1 MNKRKDASSNMNTKI
16 DLSELELPDK
26 ERRILEAAIQ
36 ISNEKGFSST
46 TTSEIAKRAG
56 IAEGTIFR
64 YFKTKKDIMHG
75 ILIHAI
81 KLAAD
86 KVMLSSLNKIFKN
99 EEQKDLRT
107 IIKEILLDRLELVQ
121 GFFPMFRVIVSE
133 ALFHED
139 IREVLYNNLFCK
151 MEQQILNFYKDMT
164 ARGQIRTD
172 IEPMIIMRNIIGSFI
187 AFIGQKML
195 FTDNFKLSESE
206 KEIDDMISL
215 IIDGI
220 SPQKE

>member
-1 MNKRKDASSNMNTKI
+1 MNSNI

-26 ERRILEAAIQ
+26 EKRILEAAIQ

-75 ILIHAI
+75 ILLQAVKI
-81 KLAAD
+81 AAD
-86 KVMLSSLNKIFKN
+86 KIVLTSLGKIFKN
-99 EEQKDLRT
+99 EEQKDL
-107 IIKEILLDRLELVQ
+107 KAVLKDILIDRLELVQ
-121 GFFPMFRVIVSE
+121 KFFPMFRVILSE

-139 IREVLYNNLFCK
+139 IREVMYNNLFSK
-151 MEQQILNFYKDMT
+151 MEQQILAFYKKM
-164 ARGQIRTD
+164 AESGQIRTD
-172 IEPMIIMRNIIGSFI
+172 IEPMIIMRNIIGSFF

-195 FTDNFKLSESE
+195 FTDNFKLSENE
-206 KEIDDMISL
+206 KEIDHMISL
-215 IIDGI
+215 LIDGI
-220 SPQKE
+220 SPQKQQ

>member
-1 MNKRKDASSNMNTKI
+1 MNSNI

-26 ERRILEAAIQ
+26 EKRILEAAIQ

-75 ILIHAI
+75 ILLQAVKI
-81 KLAAD
+81 AAD
-86 KVMLSSLNKIFKN
+86 KIVLTSLGKIFKN
-99 EEQKDLRT
+99 EEQKDL
-107 IIKEILLDRLELVQ
+107 KAVLKDILIDRLELVQ
-121 GFFPMFRVIVSE
+121 KFFPMFRVILSE

-139 IREVLYNNLFCK
+139 IREVMYNKLFSK
-151 MEQQILNFYKDMT
+151 MEQQILAFYKKM
-164 ARGQIRTD
+164 AESGQIRTD
-172 IEPMIIMRNIIGSFI
+172 IEPMIIMRNIIGSFF

-195 FTDNFKLSESE
+195 FTDNFKLSENE
-206 KEIDDMISL
+206 KEIDHMISL
-215 IIDGI
+215 LIDGI
-220 SPQKE
+220 SPQKQQ

>member
-1 MNKRKDASSNMNTKI
+1 MNSNV
-16 DLSELELPDK
+16 DLSELELPEK
-26 ERRILEAAIQ
+26 EKRILEAAIQ

-75 ILIHAI
+75 ILLQAVKI
-81 KLAAD
+81 AAD
-86 KVMLSSLNKIFKN
+86 KVVLTSLGKIFKN
-99 EEQKDLRT
+99 EDQKDLRT
-107 IIKEILLDRLELVQ
+107 ILKDILIDRLELVQ
-121 GFFPMFRVIVSE
+121 KFFPMFRVILSE

-139 IREVLYNNLFCK
+139 IREVMYNNLFTK
-151 MEQQILNFYKDMT
+151 MEQQILAFYKKM
-164 ARGQIRTD
+164 AESGQIRTD
-172 IEPMIIMRNIIGSFI
+172 IEPMTIMRNIIGSFF

-195 FTDNFKLSESE
+195 FTDNFKLSENE

-215 IIDGI
+215 LIDGI
-220 SPQKE
+220 SPQKQQ

>member
-1 MNKRKDASSNMNTKI
+1 MNSNI

-26 ERRILEAAIQ
+26 EKRILEAAIQ

-75 ILIHAI
+75 ILLQAVKI
-81 KLAAD
+81 AAD
-86 KVMLSSLNKIFKN
+86 KIVLTSLGKIFKN
-99 EEQKDLRT
+99 EEQKDL
-107 IIKEILLDRLELVQ
+107 KAVLKDILIDRLELVQ
-121 GFFPMFRVIVSE
+121 KFFPMFRVILSE

-139 IREVLYNNLFCK
+139 IREVMYNKLFSK
-151 MEQQILNFYKDMT
+151 MEQQILAFYKKM
-164 ARGQIRTD
+164 AESGQIRTD
-172 IEPMIIMRNIIGSFI
+172 IEPMIIMRNIIGSFF

-195 FTDNFKLSESE
+195 FTDNFKLSENE
-206 KEIDDMISL
+206 EEIDHMISL
-215 IIDGI
+215 LIDGI
-220 SPQKE
+220 SPQKQQ